1 MAVITGLQANIGDL
15 DAFLGAWQGT
25 SSRLADY
32 GATESRC
39 VQIMMAGE
47 LSGRFNIANTW
58 NDIDAAMTGC
68 ADNVA
73 DPETQSAMAAADIE
87 MLGRTLSTSEHSVG
101 DASGR
106 FGSYIMGTGD
116 IPSPDDF
123 AEMTGRAWEHIGG
136 VATGQ
141 TWTRRLVGPS
151 GIGDWAVA
159 TYTDS
164 LNDLM
169 AASAT
174 LFTNA
179 DQLALMNKTNSAL
192 TGRAFFRKVA

>member
-1 MAVITGLQANIGDL
+1 MSVITGLQANIGDL
-15 DAFLGAWQGT
+15 DAFLGAWEGT
-25 SSRLADY
+25 SSRLAGY
-32 GATESRC
+32 GASESRC

-58 NDIDAAMTGC
+58 NDIDSAMVGC
-68 ADNVA
+68 AANVA
-73 DPETQSAMAAADIE
+73 DPESQTAMAASDIE
-87 MLGRTLSTSEHSVG
+87 MLGRTLSSVEHSVG

-106 FGSYIMGTGD
+106 FGSYLMGTGD
-116 IPSPDDF
+116 LPSPDDF
-123 AEMTGRAWEHIGG
+123 AEMTGRAWEHIGD
-136 VATGQ
+136 AASGQ

-151 GIGDWAVA
+151 GVGDWAVA

-164 LNDLM
+164 LNELM

-174 LFTNA
+174 LFANT
-179 DQLALMNKTNSAL
+179 DQLALMDKTNSAM

>member
-15 DAFLGAWQGT
+15 DSFLGAWEGT
-25 SSRLADY
+25 SSRLASY

-47 LSGRFNIANTW
+47 LSGRFNIANQW

-73 DPETQSAMAAADIE
+73 DSATQSAMSAAGVE
-87 MLGRTLSTSEHSVG
+87 MLGRTLSNLEHSVG
-101 DASGR
+101 DTSGK
-106 FGSYIMGTGD
+106 FGSYLMGTGD
-116 IPSPDDF
+116 IPSADDF
-123 AEMTGRAWEHIGG
+123 AEMTGRAWEHIGD
-136 VATGQ
+136 AASGQ

-151 GIGDWAVA
+151 GVGDWAVA

-169 AASAT
+169 AASAA
-174 LFTNA
+174 LFANA
-179 DQLALMNKTNSAL
+179 DQMALMNKTNSAM
-192 TGRAFFRKVA
+192 TGRAFFQKVA